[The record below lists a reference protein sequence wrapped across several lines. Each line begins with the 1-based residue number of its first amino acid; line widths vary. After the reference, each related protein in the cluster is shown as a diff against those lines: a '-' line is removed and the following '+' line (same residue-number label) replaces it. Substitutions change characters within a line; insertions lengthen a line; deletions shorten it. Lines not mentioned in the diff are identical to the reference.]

1 MSIMS
6 TDPKTMFNAV
16 FCELKTSRIVFSP
29 HSAFKQPFAGKFGM
43 LVWKLPKTLQNI
55 PDWWRLDIQACSLLN
70 EICQLFRDHHNFQ
83 LIGKPALKAVG
94 VETQQFR
101 LGSRMALPQVATLN
115 FKTIHQSIGETP
127 ENQQLRWFNGGVHF
141 QHQKHAESPP
151 GVLRNFPL
159 GCRISGLARLSP
171 GMAPSGCEGGCEGKS
186 ARTKRCWSRQM
197 CRTRS
202 TATWISA
209 KEIILQFLTGSW
221 NSSYSS

>member
-1 MSIMS
+1 MS

-16 FCELKTSRIVFSP
+16 FRELKTSRIVFSP

-43 LVWKLPKTLQNI
+43 LVWKLPKTLQNV

-83 LIGKPALKAVG
+83 LIRKPALKAVG

-127 ENQQLRWFNGGVHF
+127 ENQQLRWFNGGFHF
-141 QHQKHAESPP
+141 QHQKHADPPP
-151 GVLRNFPL
+151 GVLWNFPYNAESPASRDSVRGWL
-159 GCRISGLARLSP
+159 PMAVKVRAPEQSDADLARCAEQDPLP
-171 GMAPSGCEGGCEGKS
+171 PEF
-186 ARTKRCWSRQM
+186 
-197 CRTRS
+197 
-202 TATWISA
+202 
-209 KEIILQFLTGSW
+209 LQRR
-221 NSSYSS
+221 SSYSS